1 MNSKQ
6 KQFVLI
12 TAVLF
17 VVLVF
22 FINIHAYFDSSRFI
36 TGASRTSQ
44 VLNTNRLRHPNINK
58 SSEHKSYP
66 DLRKLK
72 QLRVIAVPD
81 MHRVYVLSG
90 QRVVYIMHARVTIQK
105 RSIITSGKQ
114 GQQVDYVGAGHI
126 FAGDNWTALSHQSY
140 IIAPTT
146 IDQKAV
152 AKNWLKSDFDFPDT
166 IQLSRPDAQWLQ
178 TLPKNTKITIR

>member
-12 TAVLF
+12 TAALF

-58 SSEHKSYP
+58 PSEHKSYP

-90 QRVVYIMHARVTIQK
+90 RRVVYIIF
-105 RSIITSGKQ
+105 ITYLVIGRQ
-114 GQQVDYVGAGHI
+114 D
-126 FAGDNWTALSHQSY
+126 
-140 IIAPTT
+140 
-146 IDQKAV
+146 
-152 AKNWLKSDFDFPDT
+152 
-166 IQLSRPDAQWLQ
+166 
-178 TLPKNTKITIR
+178 